1 MINLSD
7 NDLRELASEA
17 PLDWLMAEASRLR
30 DLGHGDRMSYSRKVF
45 IPLTRLCRDVCRYC
59 TFSASPSQVPAPFLS
74 PEQVLDI
81 ARAGARAG
89 CHEALFTLGDQPEA
103 RWPQARAALDAMGYA
118 STID

>member
-30 DLGHGDRMSYSRKVF
+30 DLGHGNRMSYSRKVF

-59 TFSASPSQVPAPFLS
+59 TFSASQIMMITMPGQFKKHQAPEDMAAVPAVFWHGPFISAFSLLS
-74 PEQVLDI
+74 FQSIV
-81 ARAGARAG
+81 
-89 CHEALFTLGDQPEA
+89 FNV
-103 RWPQARAALDAMGYA
+103 
-118 STID
+118 IDCFQQ